1 MSDRIFGG
9 RKPGRCCQEIFSLGR
24 IHSRFPTGL
33 MSRLSHVGGPSRVP
47 LRSTA
52 VPPGRGVVTH
62 PLRLLPPKPWRR
74 ASRGRP
80 SCIEAR
86 EGAAYLA
93 RRGSTPP
100 SVDRRRRTPGEAE
113 SSRANRLGTVW
124 RGTVVRRPTCAR
136 DGARERRRGY
146 VSVRRRVPR
155 GECCEA
161 SAARRVP

>member
-1 MSDRIFGG
+1 MDPDHMSDRIFGG
-9 RKPGRCCQEIFSLGR
+9 RKPGRCCQEVFSLGR

-47 LRSTA
+47 LRSAA
-52 VPPGRGVVTH
+52 VPPRRGVVTH

-113 SSRANRLGTVW
+113 RCRANRLGTVW

-136 DGARERRRGY
+136 DGAVARAGHALR
-146 VSVRRRVPR
+146 
-155 GECCEA
+155 
-161 SAARRVP
+161 ARRCRPVRLILV

>member
-1 MSDRIFGG
+1 MGPDHMSDRIFGG

-100 SVDRRRRTPGEAE
+100 SVDRRPLLIDSRRSREMPRELARHCVREAT
-113 SSRANRLGTVW
+113 G
-124 RGTVVRRPTCAR
+124 
-136 DGARERRRGY
+136 
-146 VSVRRRVPR
+146 
-155 GECCEA
+155 
-161 SAARRVP
+161 AARRML